1 MGSQGSLAD
10 MIRLLST
17 DFDGTLV
24 DHYATPPVDPALFSM
39 LEELRARGVHWAINT
54 GRDLPF
60 VDDGLREF
68 NFPIEPD
75 FVLTAEREVF
85 HRGPGG
91 VWQDFGDWNTRCYA
105 AHDAL
110 FLESSQL
117 LADIER
123 FNRDEVEAEVIRE
136 GDRIVGMAAKTEGD
150 MDRIC
155 EFLDMERRRV
165 PGFAYMRNTIYVR
178 FCHEAYS
185 KGTALAEL
193 ARLTEIP
200 REQIF
205 AAGDHYNDLPMLDG
219 VHAGW
224 VMCPSNSVRAVQE
237 TVLRAGGYVAKTRCS
252 TGVVE
257 ALEHFGALIRG

>member
-1 MGSQGSLAD
+1 

-24 DHYATPPVDPALFSM
+24 DHFATPPVDPALFSM
-39 LEELRARGVHWAINT
+39 LQELRARGVHWAINT

-60 VDDGLREF
+60 VDEGLREF
-68 NFPIEPD
+68 GFPVEPD

-91 VWQDFGDWNTRCYA
+91 QWQDFGDWNRRCYE
-105 AHDAL
+105 AHDTL
-110 FLESSQL
+110 FLESAEL
-117 LADIER
+117 LSDIER
-123 FNRDEVEAEVIRE
+123 FIQEVKANPIRE
-136 GDRIVGMAAKTEGD
+136 GGKIIGLAAEDETQMEQ
-150 MDRIC
+150 IC
-155 EFLDMERRRV
+155 AFLDAERVRV
-165 PGFAYMRNTIYVR
+165 PGFAYMRNTIYAR

-200 REQIF
+200 RDEIF

-219 VHAGW
+219 VHAKW
-224 VMCPSNSVRAVQE
+224 VMCPANSVEAVQK
-237 TVLRAGGYVAKTRCS
+237 TVREAGGYVARGRCS

-257 ALEHFGALIRG
+257 ALEHFGALVQG

>member
-1 MGSQGSLAD
+1 

-24 DHYATPPVDPALFSM
+24 DHFANPPVDPALFRM
-39 LEELRARGVHWAINT
+39 LEVLRGRGVHWAINT

-60 VDDGLREF
+60 VDEGLREF
-68 NFPIEPD
+68 GFPVEPD

-85 HRGPGG
+85 HRGAGG
-91 VWQDFGDWNTRCYA
+91 GWEDFGDWNRRCYR
-105 AHDAL
+105 AHDEL
-110 FLESSQL
+110 FTGASGLLEDIARFVRENVSANPIYEGSRMVG
-117 LADIER
+117 LAAET
-123 FNRDEVEAEVIRE
+123 EAE
-136 GDRIVGMAAKTEGD
+136 

-155 EFLDMERRRV
+155 AFLEQERSRV
-165 PGFAYMRNTIYVR
+165 PGFGYMRNTIYVR

-193 ARLTEIP
+193 ARLMGIS
-200 REQIF
+200 REEIF

-219 VHAGW
+219 CFAKW
-224 VMCPSNSVRAVQE
+224 VCCPGNAVAAVQE
-237 TVLRAGGYVAKTRCS
+237 SVRRAGGYVARGRCS

-257 ALEHFGALIRG
+257 ALEHFGVWVQG

>member
-1 MGSQGSLAD
+1 

-24 DHYATPPVDPALFSM
+24 DHDATPPVDPALFSM

-60 VDDGLREF
+60 VDEGLREYG
-68 NFPIEPD
+68 FPIEPD

-91 VWQDFGDWNTRCYA
+91 QWQDFGDWNSRCYS

-117 LADIER
+117 LQDIER
-123 FNRDEVEAEVIRE
+123 FTKEEVDAEVIRDGE
-136 GDRIVGMAAKTEGD
+136 RIVGLAAKSEDDT
-150 MDRIC
+150 DRLC
-155 EFLDMERRRV
+155 AFLDRERVHV

-200 REQIF
+200 REEIF

-219 VHAGW
+219 MYARW
-224 VMCPSNSVRAVQE
+224 VMCPSNAVPVVQE
-237 TVLRAGGYVAKTRCS
+237 TVRKAGGYVAKGRCS